1 MWRRCRTVLA
11 LASAHAL
18 QPTRRIR
25 MGQTASSS
33 LFSTT
38 ATNDDALDALRAV
51 DSAQL
56 LAEVKRRNLDASDA
70 REEKKSSHVVGSL
83 RDKAA
88 DSDKREKELREALQ
102 KLGVDADSIE
112 GGPPKK
118 AFQTYVRP
126 RAKDNAVGQTPE
138 NAAHQIAFLQRH
150 ELARRATHLRNTDL
164 AAQAR
169 RAAGLTPHPV
179 HVVLD
184 NVRSAENVG
193 SIYRSADCGRVEAV
207 ITCGFTP
214 NPLSTSKLAKT
225 AFGAESAVG
234 TRHYDNTG
242 DALRALKERGVVV
255 WALET
260 VDGAVSY
267 TTAPLPSLESPGVA
281 LVFGNEVTGVDQAL
295 FELVDHV
302 VEIPTHGA
310 KNSMN
315 VACAATVVICDVL
328 RRWGVNT

>member
-18 QPTRRIR
+18 QPRRSS
-25 MGQTASSS
+25 MGQTACS
-33 LFSTT
+33 LFS
-38 ATNDDALDALRAV
+38 TNDDALDALRAV

-56 LAEVKRRNLDASDA
+56 LAEVARRNLDASDA
-70 REEKKSSHVVGSL
+70 APPKSSHHVGAQ

-88 DSDKREKELREALQ
+88 DSDRREAELRDALQ
-102 KLGVDADSIE
+102 TLGVDADAIE

-118 AFQTYVRP
+118 AFQTYLRP
-126 RAKDNAVGQTPE
+126 RDKDNAVGQTPQ

-169 RAAGLTPHPV
+169 RAAGLAPHPLF
-179 HVVLD
+179 VVLD

-193 SIYRSADCGRVEAV
+193 SIYRSADCGRAAEV

-225 AFGAESAVG
+225 AFGAESAVKG
-234 TRHYDNTG
+234 SHYESTAEALK
-242 DALRALKERGVVV
+242 ALRARGVVV

-267 TTAPLPSLESPGVA
+267 TTAPLPALESPGVA

-295 FELVDHV
+295 FDLVDHV

-315 VACAATVVICDVL
+315 VACAATVVVMDVL
-328 RRWGVNT
+328 RRWGVNDT

>member
-1 MWRRCRTVLA
+1 
-11 LASAHAL
+11 
-18 QPTRRIR
+18 
-25 MGQTASSS
+25 MGQTASS

-38 ATNDDALDALRAV
+38 TANDDALDALRAV

-56 LAEVKRRNLDASDA
+56 LAEVARRNLDVSDA
-70 REEKKSSHVVGSL
+70 APEPEKKKSSHVVGSL

-88 DSDKREKELREALQ
+88 DSDQREVELRAALQ

-179 HVVLD
+179 HIVLD

-193 SIYRSADCGRVEAV
+193 SIYRSADCGRVENV

-267 TTAPLPSLESPGVA
+267 TTAPLPPLESPGVA

-295 FELVDHV
+295 FDLVDHV

>member
-25 MGQTASSS
+25 MGQTASS

-38 ATNDDALDALRAV
+38 NNEDALDALRAV

-56 LAEVKRRNLDASDA
+56 LAEVARRNLDVSDA
-70 REEKKSSHVVGSL
+70 REEKKKSSHVVGSL

-88 DSDKREKELREALQ
+88 DSDQREVELRAALQ

-179 HVVLD
+179 HIVLD

-193 SIYRSADCGRVEAV
+193 SIYRSADCGRVENV

-225 AFGAESAVG
+225 AFGAESAVS
-234 TRHYDNTG
+234 TQHYDNTG
-242 DALRALKERGVVV
+242 DALRALKERGIVV

-267 TTAPLPSLESPGVA
+267 TTAPLPPLESPGVA

-295 FELVDHV
+295 FGLVDHV

-328 RRWGVNT
+328 RRWGVNS

>member
-1 MWRRCRTVLA
+1 MRGVLRRLADGVVLRA
-11 LASAHAL
+11 RPDVRLEGFFGR
-18 QPTRRIR
+18 P
-25 MGQTASSS
+25 
-33 LFSTT
+33 
-38 ATNDDALDALRAV
+38 ALDTI
-51 DSAQL
+51 
-56 LAEVKRRNLDASDA
+56 
-70 REEKKSSHVVGSL
+70 
-83 RDKAA
+83 
-88 DSDKREKELREALQ
+88 
-102 KLGVDADSIE
+102 GVDADSIE

-225 AFGAESAVG
+225 AFGAESAVS
-234 TRHYDNTG
+234 TQHYDNTG
-242 DALRALKERGVVV
+242 DALRALKERGIVV

-267 TTAPLPSLESPGVA
+267 TTAPLPPLESPGVA

-295 FELVDHV
+295 FGLVDHV

>member
-33 LFSTT
+33 LFST

-56 LAEVKRRNLDASDA
+56 LAEVARRNLDVSDA
-70 REEKKSSHVVGSL
+70 REEKKKSSHVVGSL

-88 DSDKREKELREALQ
+88 DSDQREVELRAALQ

-242 DALRALKERGVVV
+242 DALRALKEQGIVV

-267 TTAPLPSLESPGVA
+267 TTAPLPPLESPGVA

-295 FELVDHV
+295 FDLVDHV

-328 RRWGVNT
+328 RRWGVNS